1 MSISKDG
8 RPAMAAK
15 KRKRRKAG
23 RRKKKP
29 VAKRASKPKRRK
41 ARKTRKR
48 RKAPVAHAKPVKR
61 RKKRTISAAHLA
73 KMKAGREAAAA
84 RKRKHGPQLTARM
97 GESARGPHYMAPPKM
112 VRHPIRNPAKQWYKF
127 CVHSGADY
135 TEQVGY
141 GTRSEAEAK
150 AKALLRSSRK
160 VELLG
165 PYFTKAM
172 AEKAA

>member
-1 MSISKDG
+1 
-8 RPAMAAK
+8 MAAK

-97 GESARGPHYMAPPKM
+97 GESARGPHYVKPLAAP
-112 VRHPIRNPAKQWYKF
+112 RFRINPAKQWYKF